1 MVVTRV
7 RYLGEGLG
15 ELGPLMFRNGR
26 ARNGRLAPGL
36 DRYETC
42 AQLVR
47 LGAHLFPKKAGGGY
61 TSARGR
67 GYTST
72 VTLFLEFLPILCTFW
87 IFFCENR

>member
-1 MVVTRV
+1 MDVVTRQCGFMVVTRV

-47 LGAHLFPKKAGGGY
+47 LGAHLCFQKRQGGGY
-61 TSARGR
+61 TRQRG
-67 GYTST
+67 
-72 VTLFLEFLPILCTFW
+72 
-87 IFFCENR
+87 

>member
-47 LGAHLFPKKAGGGY
+47 LGAHLCCQKRQGVVTHVSEGAWLHTCMCYGGY
-61 TSARGR
+61 T
-67 GYTST
+67 
-72 VTLFLEFLPILCTFW
+72 P
-87 IFFCENR
+87 

>member
-1 MVVTRV
+1 MVTRV

-47 LGAHLFPKKAGGGY
+47 LGAHLRFQTRQGGWLH
-61 TSARGR
+61 T
-67 GYTST
+67 
-72 VTLFLEFLPILCTFW
+72 
-87 IFFCENR
+87 